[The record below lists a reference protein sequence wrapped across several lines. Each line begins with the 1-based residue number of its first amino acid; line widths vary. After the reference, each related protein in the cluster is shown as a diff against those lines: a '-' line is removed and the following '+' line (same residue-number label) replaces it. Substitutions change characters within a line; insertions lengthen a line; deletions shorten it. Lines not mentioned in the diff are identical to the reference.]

1 MAVTPFADSPRNG
14 AWGDRPYA
22 IIDWAGP
29 ASYVQVVVGTGTP
42 PTSPTGGQAISNTAF
57 GLSAG
62 LEGID
67 IIGGSQSGTYS
78 VDVFQANSYNQGQPN
93 PNWII
98 RWTVNATGAEVGAG
112 VNLSQELIRL
122 RAFGPY

>member
-1 MAVTPFADSPRNG
+1 MAITPFADSPRNG

-29 ASYVQVVVGTGTP
+29 ASYVQVVNGSGNPLTL
-42 PTSPTGGQAISNTAF
+42 PTGGQAISSTNF
-57 GLSAG
+57 GLTAG

-67 IIGGSQSGTYS
+67 CIGGSQSGTYG
-78 VDVFQANSYNQGQPN
+78 VEAFQASAYNQGLGN
-93 PNWII
+93 LNWIL
-98 RWTVNATGAEVGAG
+98 RWTVNATGAEVTAG
-112 VNLSQELIRL
+112 VNLALEIVRL